1 MSQVLSDEFAGE
13 NPSIQIK
20 RTYHS
25 NTNSSTILRSS
36 LGASRLELGFGL
48 LDLVSALVG
57 IALLLVVRIEA
68 RLEIVRS
75 QSSV

>member
-1 MSQVLSDEFAGE
+1 MSSQVRT
-13 NPSIQIK
+13 SIQMK
-20 RTYHS
+20 NADHS
-25 NTNSSTILRSS
+25 NTNSSTILSS
-36 LGASRLELGFGL
+36 HGASRLELGFGL

>member
-1 MSQVLSDEFAGE
+1 MSSQVRT
-13 NPSIQIK
+13 SIQIK
-20 RTYHS
+20 KQKALYHS
-25 NTNSSTILRSS
+25 NTNSSTILSS